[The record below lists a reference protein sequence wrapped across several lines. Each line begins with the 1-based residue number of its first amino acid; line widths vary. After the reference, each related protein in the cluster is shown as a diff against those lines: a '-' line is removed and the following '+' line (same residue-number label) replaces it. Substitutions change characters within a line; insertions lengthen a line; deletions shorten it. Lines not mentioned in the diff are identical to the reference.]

1 MGIMGHDTIRWNL
14 SEDRALRITHQA
26 LIQILRECALK
37 YMPLKELTFVVNN
50 RTRHHRIHSQ
60 NKHNN
65 ISKYI
70 RIKYGSFLRFL
81 ETSDLYEVVKKNDK
95 EYIYLKDIAY
105 LTVKELCDVHMNR
118 ITVDDDW
125 VMVDEKNIS

>member
-1 MGIMGHDTIRWNL
+1 MGHDTIRWNL
-14 SEDRALRITHQA
+14 SEDRALRVTHQA

-37 YMPLKELTFVVNN
+37 YMPLKELTFVLNN

-65 ISKYI
+65 ISKYL

-81 ETSDLYEVVKKNDK
+81 ETSDLYEVVKKNEK
-95 EYIYLKDIAY
+95 HYIYLKDESHFTA
-105 LTVKELCDVHMNR
+105 KELCEFHMHR
-118 ITVDDDW
+118 ITVDDEW
-125 VMVDEKNIS
+125 VMIDEKNIS